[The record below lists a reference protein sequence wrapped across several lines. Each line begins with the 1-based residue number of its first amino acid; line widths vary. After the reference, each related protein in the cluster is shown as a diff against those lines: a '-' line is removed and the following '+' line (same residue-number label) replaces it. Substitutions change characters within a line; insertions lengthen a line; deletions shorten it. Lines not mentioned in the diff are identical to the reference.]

1 MALCFIFSDEVVGH
15 AAGDSAPSEKLS
27 TDKVRYLRGIGMEKR
42 LKSQHGVTA
51 RFKHDRGESSLTLL
65 GAMSAVEDARDTIR
79 NEPGMFRWYRIPI
92 QGLQKL
98 RSMHGALIIQQ
109 LKNHHVCVGWG
120 CNLKSSR
127 LYVYSKDVAT
137 IERGLDILLDLAG
150 LTRDDIQQPSQ
161 SSRNVVDE
169 PPQRGQPMGRH
180 FMPHE
185 HSRSSSAIGKL
196 EDINLEILAFMWATL
211 LDYVKKTEKELNVTI
226 NVDTHKSFIEIK
238 GNRMSV
244 HQAVERTRTYLNNL
258 YVKQV
263 ERPGEYMNC
272 LSKEVKRA
280 EILDSLKRAQV
291 KVGWDFR
298 EGKLWLCGDSRA
310 RVDKAE
316 EAVCGLILGGEYPAA
331 DCLTPAQRQSV
342 VLGDK
347 WKEHKEALTKANPT
361 LHISFDADSSKIVFA
376 VKDKDA
382 YHSIIDS
389 LFNFFAPTKSA
400 VHA

>member
-1 MALCFIFSDEVVGH
+1 MTVCFIFSDEVVGH

-42 LKSQHGVTA
+42 LKSLHGVTA
-51 RFKHDRGESSLTLL
+51 RFKHDRGESSLTLS
-65 GAMSAVEDARDTIR
+65 GAASAVEDARDTIR
-79 NEPGMFRWYRIPI
+79 NEPGMFRWYRLPG

-98 RSMHGALIIQQ
+98 RFMHGASIIQQ
-109 LKNHHVCVGWG
+109 LKNHRVLVGWS

-137 IERGLDILLDLAG
+137 IERGLDILLNLAG
-150 LTRDDIQQPSQ
+150 LTRYDIQQPSQ
-161 SSRNVVDE
+161 SPRNGVDE
-169 PPQRGQPMGRH
+169 PPQRGQSQVRH
-180 FMPHE
+180 FTPNE
-185 HSRSSSAIGKL
+185 HSTSSSSSSIEKL
-196 EDINLEILAFMWATL
+196 EDINMERLAFMRATL
-211 LDYVKKTEKELNVTI
+211 HDYVKKTERELNITI

-244 HQAVERTRTYLNNL
+244 CQAVERTRTYLNDL

-263 ERPGEYMNC
+263 EKTGESMNC

-298 EGKLWLCGDSRA
+298 DGKLWLCGDSRA

-316 EAVCGLILGGEYPAA
+316 EAICGLIVGGEYPEAE
-331 DCLTPAQRQSV
+331 CLTSGQRQS
-342 VLGDK
+342 
-347 WKEHKEALTKANPT
+347 
-361 LHISFDADSSKIVFA
+361 IV
-376 VKDKDA
+376 
-382 YHSIIDS
+382 
-389 LFNFFAPTKSA
+389 
-400 VHA
+400 